1 MKFISRHYKKMK
13 IAYIKGAAFAA
24 MIAAFAL
31 PHYQKLESTGDNI
44 FIVSLNGEE
53 VGVVG
58 DLNKIDNCLIAAR
71 RQIAG
76 DSDEMVLADGDITY
90 EGQEVLWGEIDHE
103 SVIIDNM
110 TTVLRGSVKETLN
123 RSYTVKVNEYTV
135 NLSSTEEGLA
145 LLQASIGK

>member
-58 DLNKIDNCLIAAR
+58 DLDKIDNCLIASVSFTLPR
-71 RQIAG
+71 RT
-76 DSDEMVLADGDITY
+76 V
-90 EGQEVLWGEIDHE
+90 
-103 SVIIDNM
+103 VILSIM
-110 TTVLRGSVKETLN
+110 T
-123 RSYTVKVNEYTV
+123 
-135 NLSSTEEGLA
+135 LS
-145 LLQASIGK
+145 